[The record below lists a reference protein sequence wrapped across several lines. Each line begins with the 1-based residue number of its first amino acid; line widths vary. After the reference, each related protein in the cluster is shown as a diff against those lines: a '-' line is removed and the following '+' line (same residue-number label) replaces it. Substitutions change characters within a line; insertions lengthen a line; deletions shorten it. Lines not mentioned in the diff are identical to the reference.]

1 MWDDSLTPSNFTGTY
16 LETDRSANTTLTEE
30 AQNAFVDAGSLITS
44 GPADTEITKFDM
56 PDNYIYF
63 YHLDQFIMLPL
74 YADSVQDTMSVNFE
88 TSTPL
93 SRSAP
98 IYSYRNSG
106 PRTVQ
111 VSFQLHR
118 DLMTDINYQKSNV
131 HIGPELSDDYVDI
144 LIRYIE
150 AAALPTY
157 NATNKMVNPPIVAL
171 RLGQDIFI
179 KGVVNGSVGKTFRFP
194 ILRNGKYAVVDI
206 SFAVSEI
213 EPYDAWDVTVYGSY
227 RGIDTTLDK
236 RLRM

>member
-1 MWDDSLTPSNFTGTY
+1 MIQEDRFFKLNDDGSTPNNLGVTDKIVTEDGTQEVKGVTINKTRDGNGQLRVVSSDYQLEMWDDSLTPSNFTGTY

-74 YADSVQDTMSVNFE
+74 YADSVQDTMAVNFE

-106 PRTVQ
+106 PRTV
-111 VSFQLHR
+111 
-118 DLMTDINYQKSNV
+118 
-131 HIGPELSDDYVDI
+131 
-144 LIRYIE
+144 
-150 AAALPTY
+150 
-157 NATNKMVNPPIVAL
+157 
-171 RLGQDIFI
+171 
-179 KGVVNGSVGKTFRFP
+179 
-194 ILRNGKYAVVDI
+194 
-206 SFAVSEI
+206 
-213 EPYDAWDVTVYGSY
+213 
-227 RGIDTTLDK
+227 
-236 RLRM
+236 